1 MATIPTNAIL
11 RVVLS
16 LLLPDNAIAQN
27 VFYTLFENDGGS
39 DDDQDVLD
47 DLVTWMDDIYT
58 EIDGSVNENVTLTG
72 LKAYIYDTV
81 GEDWDE
87 VGVGF
92 PVVTFAGT
100 ADPMPNGI
108 ACLVHAP
115 TTDPDVTG
123 AKYFAGFGE
132 TSALDN
138 DWTGAFITVM
148 VGAATEWTDP
158 FTGAVSGSGFIPG
171 VWSTVQTAFHPFTT
185 SSSINVQVAY
195 QRRRKPGVGI

>member
-1 MATIPTNAIL
+1 MAIPTNAIL

-16 LLLPDNAIAQN
+16 LLLPDQAIAQN
-27 VFYTLFENDGGS
+27 VFYVLFENDGGS

-58 EIDGSVNENVTLTG
+58 EMDGAINTAVSLTG

-81 GEDWDE
+81 GADWDE
-87 VGVGF
+87 IGVGF
-92 PVVTFAGT
+92 PVVTFVGA

-108 ACLVHAP
+108 ACLGHAP
-115 TTDPDVTG
+115 TVDPDVTG
-123 AKYFAGFGE
+123 AKYWCGFGE

-138 DWTGAFITVM
+138 DWSAGFIVGI
-148 VGAATEWTDP
+148 VGAMTEWTDP
-158 FTGAVSGSGFIPG
+158 FTGAVTTSGFIPG
-171 VWSTVQTAFHPFTT
+171 VWSVVQTAFKAFTT
-185 SSSINVQVAY
+185 ASSVNVQVAY